1 MTSALNSD
9 GDNAAAPLSVRNL
22 TKHFGKVRALA
33 GVSLDIPQGGVIA
46 LLGKNGAGKTTL
58 IRCAL
63 GLEKASGGAVQVFH
77 DSAGSMASRQRT
89 GVMLQDSE
97 LPDLLSAREF
107 LTLFSSYYPAPLPLD
122 EVIELTDIGAF
133 ADKRYKKLSGG
144 QKRRVQFA
152 LAVVG
157 DPDLVFLD
165 EPTTG
170 LDTDARKA
178 LWAVVR
184 RFSEAGKT
192 IVLST
197 HYLEEADTLA
207 DRIIILGEGRI
218 IADAPTDEIRSQL
231 GGAVIRCHTKL
242 SESQLLAMSACTGVR
257 SSGRY
262 SDIESQDTVATLRD
276 LLLADDAL
284 SDLTVSKPRLE
295 DIFSQL
301 TNSAPSQEQ

>member
-1 MTSALNSD
+1 MPATMHNR
-9 GDNAAAPLSVRNL
+9 PLHVTNL
-22 TKHFGKVRALA
+22 TKHYGNVHALA
-33 GVSLDIPQGGVIA
+33 GVSLTIEKGGVNAI
-46 LLGKNGAGKTTL
+46 LGKNGAGKTTL

-63 GLEKASGGAVQVFH
+63 GLEKASGGELSVFNE
-77 DSAGSMASRQRT
+77 APGSMASRRRT

-107 LTLFSSYYPAPLPLD
+107 LTLFASYYPAPIALED
-122 EVIELTDIGAF
+122 VIEMTDIGAF

-157 DPDLVFLD
+157 DPELVFLD

-178 LWAVVR
+178 LWATVR

-197 HYLEEADTLA
+197 HYLEEADQLA
-207 DRIIILGEGRI
+207 DRIIILGEGQI
-218 IADAPTDEIRSQL
+218 IADAPTSEIRTRL
-231 GGAVIRCHTKL
+231 GGAVIRCKTALSHAQLGQLPVTKK
-242 SESQLLAMSACTGVR
+242 VR
-257 SSGRY
+257 QSGRY
-262 SDIESQDTVATLRD
+262 TDIESENPIETLRA
-276 LLLADDAL
+276 LLSMDSAL
-284 SDLTVSKPRLE
+284 SDLTVSRPSLE
-295 DIFSQL
+295 DIFSSL
-301 TNSAPSQEQ
+301 TNSPKEQE